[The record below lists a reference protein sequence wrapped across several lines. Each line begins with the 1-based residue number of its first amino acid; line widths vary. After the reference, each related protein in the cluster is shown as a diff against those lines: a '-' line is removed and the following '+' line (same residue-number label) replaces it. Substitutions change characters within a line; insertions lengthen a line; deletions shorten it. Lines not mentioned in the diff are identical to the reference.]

1 MGKKFWFPLAL
12 LGFTL
17 IGLALVPP
25 GDDRWFAYVSPS
37 SSPGGTSASTASVT
51 ASIVGDFHVR
61 VTRAEYWPYLI
72 AAIFVATVAWY
83 AVRAEKP
90 RPWRRLAAITV
101 SGLIAIPIAGI
112 VADGMTSHGD
122 GRELLG
128 TVMGLFAL
136 LGAGGAAWAY
146 FRLGP
151 GRGAA
156 IIIAVMFGPLAVY
169 AWLVALVPQTAE
181 ALLPGLGLLALA
193 WFERSVLLAA
203 ITLAFLLAVIVFTT
217 GLAALLVPAA
227 VMLAGAIATLLT
239 HRPPSAD
246 TA

>member
-12 LGFTL
+12 LGFVL
-17 IGLALVPP
+17 IALALVPP
-25 GDDRWFAYVSPS
+25 GNESPFAWVS
-37 SSPGGTSASTASVT
+37 SSVSGGVPIHAVSVT
-51 ASIVGDFHVR
+51 QVATGDFHVLG
-61 VTRAEYWPYLI
+61 TRADYWPYLV

-90 RPWRRLAAITV
+90 RPWRRLAAIAFC
-101 SGLIAIPIAGI
+101 GLIAIPIAGI
-112 VADGMTSHGD
+112 VADGMMSHGD

-193 WFERSVLLAA
+193 WFERSVLLASV
-203 ITLAFLLAVIVFTT
+203 TLAFLLAVIVFTT

>member
-1 MGKKFWFPLAL
+1 MYAVSAMRTSTG
-12 LGFTL
+12 GFHILETHK
-17 IGLALVPP
+17 
-25 GDDRWFAYVSPS
+25 D
-37 SSPGGTSASTASVT
+37 
-51 ASIVGDFHVR
+51 
-61 VTRAEYWPYLI
+61 YWPYLV

-90 RPWRRLAAITV
+90 KPWRRLAAIAFC
-101 SGLIAIPIAGI
+101 GLIAIPIAGI
-112 VADGMTSHGD
+112 VAGGMTSHGD

-128 TVMGLFAL
+128 TVMGLFTL

-169 AWLVALVPQTAE
+169 GWLVSLLPQMAE

-193 WFERSVLLAA
+193 WFERSVLLASV
-203 ITLAFLLAVIVFTT
+203 TVAFLLAAAVFTT
-217 GLAALLVPAA
+217 GSAALLIPAA
-227 VMLAGAIATLLT
+227 VTLVGAIATLLT